1 MADLDAK
8 LLSISLSRGI
18 FFPSAEIFSNALSGF
33 WDYGPIGLSIQN
45 NVLMLFRRFLKSIDA
60 VEISGANILP
70 RQVMKASGHEAK
82 FFDVVTRCGKCG
94 SLYRVDKLLEGLGI
108 SDNVEGLSDDQY
120 RDLLKKNGVKCSKC
134 GTPLEKAEHFYLMFP
149 IMIGDTKESNAYLR
163 PEACQSIFL
172 DFKRVYETSGK
183 KLPLIMSQ
191 TGRAFRNE
199 ISARES
205 LLRQREFLQSDI
217 EIFFTDDSGFEVD
230 KSAEISFRDGDKDV
244 KLGVDKA
251 LEINLIEN
259 KVTAFA
265 LSNVHKFFTS
275 VGFSS
280 DILRFRKLYS
290 DKAFYSKESFDIE
303 IKKGEDWIEVASC
316 NYRGD
321 YDLSSYKKAG
331 AEVVEVDGKIPSI
344 FEVSIGT
351 DRLIYLLL
359 YNSLMSDSERYWLK
373 LKSSVAPFVSAVFPL
388 LSKKE
393 LEDVAEKIV
402 NSSAY
407 SQNIYYLDG
416 GSIGKRY
423 RKGDEIGVPL
433 AFTVDYQ
440 TLEDSTVTVRDRDTM
455 KQFRVKMADIDKVI
469 SESMSSD
476 FDSLSKKFNT

>member
-18 FFPSAEIFSNALSGF
+18 FFPSAEIFSNSLSGF
-33 WDYGPIGLSIQN
+33 WDYGPVGLSIQSN
-45 NVLMLFRRFLKSIDA
+45 ILTLFRKFLKSIGA

-70 RQVMKASGHEAK
+70 KQVLKASGHESK
-82 FFDVVTRCGKCG
+82 FFDVVTRCGKCN
-94 SLYRVDKLLEGLGI
+94 SIYRVDKLLESLGV
-108 SDNVEGLSDDQY
+108 SENLEGLSDEQY
-120 RDLLKKNGVKCSKC
+120 TNLLKEKKVKCSRC
-134 GTPLEKAEHFYLMFP
+134 GSPLEKVEHFYLMFP
-149 IMIGDTKESNAYLR
+149 ISAGDTREPNAYLR

-172 DFKRVYETSGK
+172 DFKRVYEASGQ
-183 KLPLIMSQ
+183 KLPLIISQ

-217 EIFFTDDSGFEVD
+217 EIFFTDESSFEAD
-230 KSAEISFRDGDKDV
+230 KSVEINFKDEDREA
-244 KLGVDKA
+244 KLGADKA

-275 VGFSS
+275 IGFSPEA
-280 DILRFRKLYS
+280 IRLRKLYS
-290 DKAFYSKESFDIE
+290 DKAFYSRESFDIE
-303 IKKGEDWIEVASC
+303 IKKGENWIEVASC

-331 AEVVEVDGKIPSI
+331 ADVVEVDGKIPNI

-351 DRLIYLLL
+351 DRLVYLLL

-373 LKSSVAPFVSAVFPL
+373 LRPSVAPFVSAVFPL

-393 LEDVAEKIV
+393 LEDVASRIV
-402 NSSAY
+402 NSSVY
-407 SQNIYYLDG
+407 SHEIYYLDS

-423 RKGDEIGVPL
+423 RKSDEIGIPL

-440 TLEDSTVTVRDRDTM
+440 TLDDSTVTVRDRDTM
-455 KQFRVKMADIDKVI
+455 KQFRVKVSDIDKVI
-469 SESMSSD
+469 SESMVSD
-476 FDSLSKKFNT
+476 FNSLSKKFST

>member
-1 MADLDAK
+1 M
-8 LLSISLSRGI
+8 
-18 FFPSAEIFSNALSGF
+18 
-33 WDYGPIGLSIQN
+33 
-45 NVLMLFRRFLKSIDA
+45 
-60 VEISGANILP
+60 
-70 RQVMKASGHEAK
+70 
-82 FFDVVTRCGKCG
+82 
-94 SLYRVDKLLEGLGI
+94 
-108 SDNVEGLSDDQY
+108 
-120 RDLLKKNGVKCSKC
+120 
-134 GTPLEKAEHFYLMFP
+134 
-149 IMIGDTKESNAYLR
+149 
-163 PEACQSIFL
+163 
-172 DFKRVYETSGK
+172 
-183 KLPLIMSQ
+183 
-191 TGRAFRNE
+191 
-199 ISARES
+199 
-205 LLRQREFLQSDI
+205 
-217 EIFFTDDSGFEVD
+217 
-230 KSAEISFRDGDKDV
+230 
-244 KLGVDKA
+244 
-251 LEINLIEN
+251 
-259 KVTAFA
+259 
-265 LSNVHKFFTS
+265 
-275 VGFSS
+275 
-280 DILRFRKLYS
+280 
-290 DKAFYSKESFDIE
+290 
-303 IKKGEDWIEVASC
+303 
-316 NYRGD
+316 
-321 YDLSSYKKAG
+321 SSYKKAG